1 MYANTKASL
10 KSFKIDHHVVL
21 NGKYDNYGHYR
32 AAWTCNSTMSQKQKK
47 SSRSL
52 WRVQG
57 AVQGLSKIRQTS
69 NLLSKKYILYSL
81 QTSQWVLLYLLL
93 QLPLSG

>member
-32 AAWTCNSTMSQKQKK
+32 AAWTCNSTISQKQKK

-52 WRVQG
+52 LR
-57 AVQGLSKIRQTS
+57 VQGLSKIRQTS
-69 NLLSKKYILYSL
+69 NLLSIKYILYSL